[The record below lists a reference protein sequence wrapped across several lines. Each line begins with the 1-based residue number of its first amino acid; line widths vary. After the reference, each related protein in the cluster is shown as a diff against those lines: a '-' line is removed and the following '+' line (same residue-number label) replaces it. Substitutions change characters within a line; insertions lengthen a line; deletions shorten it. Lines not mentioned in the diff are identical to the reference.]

1 MKTTRTSSEVAIVM
15 YVIIDVFITF
25 LGGEGIYYSLK
36 MGYSRTR
43 LVLGSDFYGR

>member
-25 LGGEGIYYSLK
+25 LVVRGIYYSLK
-36 MGYSRTR
+36 MGYSRTK
-43 LVLGSDFYGR
+43 LVLGCAFYGR